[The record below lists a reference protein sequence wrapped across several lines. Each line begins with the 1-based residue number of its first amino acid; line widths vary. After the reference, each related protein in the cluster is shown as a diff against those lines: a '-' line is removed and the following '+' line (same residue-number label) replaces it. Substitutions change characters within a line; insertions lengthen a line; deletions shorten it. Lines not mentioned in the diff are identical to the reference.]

1 MKAKDIIFS
10 VLGTIVK
17 AVLAVLIVMFLY
29 KGTILA
35 YDYGYRIFKEE
46 PMTEAPGLDVEVQI
60 TMGKSV
66 KEIGEI
72 LVSKGLIRDAN
83 LFYLQNMVSEYKG
96 TLEPGVYTL
105 NTSMTMQE
113 MMKVMSP
120 QEEADDEA
128 EK

>member
-35 YDYGYRIFKEE
+35 YDYGYRIFKED
-46 PMTEAPGLDVEVQI
+46 PMTEAPGLDVEVSI

-83 LFYLQNMVSEYKG
+83 LFFLQNFVSEYKDK
-96 TLEPGVYTL
+96 LVPGVYTL

-120 QEEADDEA
+120 QEESDNEA

>member
-35 YDYGYRIFKEE
+35 YDYGYRIFKED
-46 PMTEAPGLDVEVQI
+46 PMTEAPGLDVEVSI

-83 LFYLQNMVSEYKG
+83 LFFLQNFVSEYKDK
-96 TLEPGVYTL
+96 LVPGVYTL

-120 QEEADDEA
+120 QDESDNEA
-128 EK
+128 E

>member
-35 YDYGYRIFKEE
+35 YDYGYRIFKED
-46 PMTEAPGLDVEVQI
+46 PMTEAPGLDVEVSI

-83 LFYLQNMVSEYKG
+83 LFFLQNLVSDYKDK
-96 TLEPGVYTL
+96 LVPGVYTL

-120 QEEADDEA
+120 QEESDNEA